1 MPIQYVVGDVTEP
14 TGPGPKVVVHCCND
28 AGRFGAGVSGA
39 IGRRFPEVE
48 RAYRSWCSEEYS
60 TIELGMVQFVAVGDD
75 LLVANLIGQH
85 GVVGPKNPV
94 PIDYWAI
101 AVGLGKVARRC
112 LSVNASL
119 HMPRMGAGLAG
130 GDWSKIATLVI
141 WIVVAQNIPVTV
153 YDLE

>member
-48 RAYRSWCSEEYS
+48 RAYRSLSYDSGLTLGQVQYVLVEP
-60 TIELGMVQFVAVGDD
+60 ELW
-75 LLVANLIGQH
+75 VANLIGQH
-85 GVVGPKNPV
+85 GIRWTHDLP
-94 PIDYWAI
+94 PIRYWAI
-101 AVGLGKVARRC
+101 TAGLIDIAGFCRDHHT
-112 LSVNASL
+112 SV

-130 GDWSKIATLVI
+130 GDWSIIEKKIIRHLVDKGI
-141 WIVVAQNIPVTV
+141 SVTV